1 MADDYRP
8 TEPVETFESVEPA
21 MRPPEAIEPLL
32 PPRSWKENSLLWIG
46 VVVAVFMAVPFL
58 ASWATR
64 TPPAAG
70 ARNAQAASAPSA
82 APEPVAAESA
92 APQPNAPAAAVPD
105 RPAPLPARAL
115 ADPGRQVVTKC
126 VDRGRVVYT
135 QTGECAGSVSAVPID
150 TSKNVVGPGG
160 AASR

>member
-21 MRPPEAIEPLL
+21 MRPPQATEPLS
-32 PPRSWKENSLLWIG
+32 PPRTWKESSLLWIG
-46 VVVAVFMAVPFL
+46 LVVAAFMAVPLF
-58 ASWATR
+58 ASWTTR
-64 TPPAAG
+64 TPPAVG
-70 ARNAQAASAPSA
+70 VRNPQAASAPPA

-105 RPAPLPARAL
+105 RPAPLPARAV
-115 ADPGRQVVTKC
+115 ADPGRQMVTKC
-126 VDRGRVVYT
+126 IERGRVVYT
-135 QTGECAGSVSAVPID
+135 QTGECAGSASAVPID
-150 TSKNVVGPGG
+150 TSKNVVGPGA